1 MRIYFSFFLIFIQF
15 FCFGQDSF
23 QSLKQDLEQKIIYSD
38 FKKALDII
46 NKNKER
52 YDDAEKNDLDVMK
65 IKILTEFGLYD
76 EAFQLSQNLLDNSEI
91 TEEQK
96 LKTHVER
103 ALIYEI
109 NDVDKSCLSELKKAE
124 AILFKHPEFKLKNY
138 TNFLIRKSSYYRVN
152 GFSKKAYEIA
162 IQAKKYAESI
172 NDKVNMPV
180 IELILGLGNRKTN
193 PDSELR
199 HYQHALYLYKELNHY
214 EAIISMYSNLSYF
227 YLSKGEYKMA
237 NTYIDSAIAISS
249 KSNVLNY
256 KADVFQTK
264 SDILEKQN
272 KTDSALY
279 YYKIASELYRKY
291 NGEQRDLKVK
301 ELEIEYNFDKEKS
314 EKQLLKKDIKNTRML
329 NTTLFVLILIL
340 GLFTWQTTK
349 NKRKIEVQKQKI
361 AENNITLQNNVE
373 EKQFLVQELNHRVK
387 NNLAVILSLIDF
399 QKDQAKN
406 ENYKS
411 IFDDLHQRIKTITIA
426 HEFYSYSVNYNDN
439 ALIEAP
445 NYINKIIES
454 HQNSTLRAFGYINDS
469 ESVYFNVDKILS
481 LGLLVNELV
490 TNSIKHANTG
500 NEQLVL
506 HIQLI
511 KTNKNDV
518 KLNYSDNGTVF
529 CFENNNDSLGLL
541 IIEGMVKQL
550 KGNYTREKANYKIVF
565 PNVRT

>member
-1 MRIYFSFFLIFIQF
+1 MRIYFSLFLICIHF
-15 FCFGQDSF
+15 FCFGQNSF
-23 QSLKQDLEQKIIYSD
+23 QSLKQDLEHKIVYSD
-38 FKKALDII
+38 FRKALDII
-46 NKNKER
+46 NKNRER
-52 YDDAEKNDLDVMK
+52 YNETKKNELDVIK

-76 EAFQLSQNLLDNSEI
+76 EAFKLSQTLVDNPRI

-96 LKTHVER
+96 LKIHVER

-109 NDVDKSCLSELKKAE
+109 NDADKSCFSELNKAE
-124 AILFKHPEFKLKNY
+124 AILLKHPELKVKNY

-152 GFSKKAYEIA
+152 GFSKKAYELA
-162 IQAKKYAESI
+162 VQAKEYAESV
-172 NDKVNMPV
+172 NDRVNIPV
-180 IELILGLGNRKTN
+180 VELILGLGNRKTN
-193 PDSELR
+193 PETELH
-199 HYQHALYLYKELNHY
+199 HYNRALYLYKQLNHY
-214 EAIISMYSNLSYF
+214 EAIISMYNNLSYF

-237 NTYIDSAIAISS
+237 NTYVDSAIAISS

-256 KADVFQTK
+256 KANVFEIK

-272 KTDSALY
+272 DTDSALY
-279 YYKIASELYRKY
+279 YYKIASELYRQY

-301 ELEIEYNFDKEKS
+301 ELEIEYNFDKERS
-314 EKQLLKKDIKNTRML
+314 EKELLKRDIKTTRIL

-340 GLFTWQTTK
+340 AFFTWLIRK
-349 NKRKIEVQKQKI
+349 NKRKIEIQKQKI
-361 AENNITLQNNVE
+361 SENNITLKSNVE

-439 ALIEAP
+439 DLIEVS
-445 NYINKIIES
+445 NYINKILES
-454 HQNSTLRAFGYINDS
+454 HQNSTLRTFRYINDI
-469 ESVYFNVDKILS
+469 ETIYFNVDKILS

-490 TNSIKHANTG
+490 TNSIKHAKQED
-500 NEQLVL
+500 EQLTIHL
-506 HIQLI
+506 ELK
-511 KTNKNDV
+511 KTNTEV
-518 KLNYSDNGTVF
+518 ELNYSDNGTVF
-529 CFENNNDSLGLL
+529 NFESNNNSLGLL

-550 KGNYTREKANYKIVF
+550 KGNYTREKANYKIIF
-565 PNVRT
+565 PNDRT